1 MNRKGDKEMSSPDLR
16 LPARFSLLSYNIQM
30 GVDTAR
36 YREYLTQGWK
46 HVLPHRARIQNL
58 NRIAAMLSNYDMVS
72 LQEVDAGSLRSGF
85 VDITEYLAHRADFPY
100 WYRQVNRNIG
110 VIARHS
116 NGFLTRYEPTEVS
129 HYKLPA
135 APGRGAMVFRFG
147 ETREAFTL
155 CSMHLA
161 LGRRAREKQL
171 DFLSEVLKGRPHLV
185 VMGDLN
191 AGCEAPEIRRFVMRN
206 DLMEPVCDKP
216 TFPSW
221 RPVRKID
228 HILVSHSLDVIQ
240 SKVLDY
246 SFSDHLP
253 VSMELELPESAR
265 AAA

>member
-1 MNRKGDKEMSSPDLR
+1 MTSREVRKTTHGR

-30 GVDTAR
+30 GVETAR
-36 YREYLTQGWK
+36 YHEYLTQGWK
-46 HVLPHRARIQNL
+46 HVLPHRERIKNL
-58 NRIAAMLSNYDMVS
+58 NRIASMLASFDMVS

-116 NGFLTRYEPTEVS
+116 NGFLTRFEPTEVS
-129 HYKLPA
+129 YYKLPA

-147 ETREAFTL
+147 VGRQAFTL
-155 CSMHLA
+155 CTAHLA

-191 AGCEAPEIRRFVMRN
+191 ASCDAPEIRRFVMRHE
-206 DLMEPVCDKP
+206 LREPACNHP

-228 HILVSHSLDVIQ
+228 HILVSRTLEVVR
-240 SKVLDY
+240 SKVLHY

-253 VSMELELPESAR
+253 VSMKLELPEEAL

>member
-1 MNRKGDKEMSSPDLR
+1 MSDRDDCR
-16 LPARFSLLSYNIQM
+16 LPKRFSLLSYNIQM

-36 YREYLTQGWK
+36 YRDYVTQGWK
-46 HVLPHRARIQNL
+46 HVLPHRARMQNL
-58 NRIAAMLSNYDMVS
+58 NRIAAMLARFDMVS

-85 VDITEYLAHRADFPY
+85 VDITEYLAHRAAFPH

-110 VIARHS
+110 LIARHS
-116 NGFLTRYEPTEVS
+116 NGFLTRFEPLEVT
-129 HYKLPA
+129 HYRLPA

-147 ETREAFTL
+147 KAKEAFTL
-155 CSMHLA
+155 CTLHLA

-171 DFLSEVLKGRPHLV
+171 EFVSDLLHGCNHLV

-191 AGCEAPEIRRFVMRN
+191 ASCEAREVRRFILRN
-206 DLMEPVCDKP
+206 QLMEPACDKP

-228 HILVSHSLDVIQ
+228 HILVSQGLKVIH

-246 SFSDHLP
+246 AFSDHLP
-253 VSMELELPESAR
+253 VSMELELPDAAR
-265 AAA
+265 VAA